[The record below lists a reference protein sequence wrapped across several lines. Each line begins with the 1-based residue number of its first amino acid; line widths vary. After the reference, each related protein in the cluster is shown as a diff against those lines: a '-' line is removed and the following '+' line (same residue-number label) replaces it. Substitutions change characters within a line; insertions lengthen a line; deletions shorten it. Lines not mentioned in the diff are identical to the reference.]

1 MEVAP
6 STISKERVMQ
16 LSGARNVVLSK
27 LILCCAV
34 IAAVRGQ
41 ALGDEVRQAVGAEK
55 ISVLSE
61 ISSASRANYE
71 MLRTWS
77 GSYSYRKT
85 DRIPSKTFAT
95 FANQVGL
102 NSGLEGNTTEAVLQ
116 ATGGQIK
123 FRRNMA
129 DIRLFLE
136 VKDDGPVKFSG
147 ALTGAVF
154 LPTGATPVARHERV
168 LITSDEIIAYMPD
181 LNFRGEVVGELP
193 GGTIVDA
200 ATGVTRTPRRRLNG
214 PVWALDTNPWLGQ
227 YFDPA
232 NLFGDDRPT
241 WELLDEYVRNL
252 RGAFGADHANAIDAA
267 LRVEIQTVERNGEK
281 LFVITTMPPMTR
293 RKRVFAA
300 SAGGNLLE
308 SIQYN
313 QKADPT
319 IEETPI
325 VQQMNWEYQSVDN
338 VFVPERVR
346 LKRYA
351 PGSQEVVQEI
361 EYQRKSVEVNR
372 AIPNSELTIDSLEVP

>member
-1 MEVAP
+1 
-6 STISKERVMQ
+6 MQ
-16 LSGARNVVLSK
+16 LSGVRNGVLSK

-34 IAAVRGQ
+34 IAAIRGQ
-41 ALGDEVRQAVGAEK
+41 VLGDEVRQVVGAEK

-71 MLRTWS
+71 KLRTWS

-85 DRIPSKTFAT
+85 DRIPGETFAA
-95 FANQVGL
+95 FAKEVGL
-102 NSGLEGNTTEAVLQ
+102 NSGPGGNAAESVLQ
-116 ATGGQIK
+116 ATGGQIR
-123 FRRNMA
+123 FRRNM
-129 DIRLFLE
+129 DDNRLFLA

-154 LPTGATPVARHERV
+154 LSTGDASPVARHERV
-168 LITSDEIIAYMPD
+168 LITSEEIIGYNPD
-181 LNFRGEVVGELP
+181 LHFRGKAVGELP
-193 GGTIVDA
+193 GGTIVDN
-200 ATGVTRTPRRRLNG
+200 ATGVTRAPRRGLNG

-241 WELLDEYVRNL
+241 WELLDGYVKNL
-252 RGAFGADHANAIDAA
+252 RGDFGADRATAIDSA
-267 LRVEIQTVERNGEK
+267 LRVEIQTIGRNGEK
-281 LFVITTMPPMTR
+281 LYVVTTMPPMMRT
-293 RKRVFAA
+293 KRAFAA
-300 SAGGNLLE
+300 SAGRNLLE

-372 AIPNSELTIDSLEVP
+372 AIPNSELTIDALEVP